1 MSGFWDKKKN
11 NKPQFPS
18 PSDLMDAANY
28 SQAGVVLDEQAM
40 AEIEEDPQFDV
51 FEDEEEDTASI
62 MSDANLRLEQGR
74 LYQMILAN
82 DIFGNTDADPKAI
95 RNVQREIRKFVRERM
110 ETMLGI
116 RQEQAAQAPVIS
128 SPFND
133 TEVVVLKML
142 ASKMSK
148 GATEQNQAPSV
159 PAQPKKDGITA
170 INGNMREGRTTPL
183 SNTPKTAPK
192 PAPKAPK
199 PAPALKSAIKED
211 ESVLQKP
218 IEDMTPEELLAH
230 DAAALERRSK
240 NYAQVPAN
248 LVPHPSPA
256 QLEALYTVQANQLS
270 APGSAVATT
279 MALMNR
285 KN

>member
-116 RQEQAAQAPVIS
+116 RQEQAAQAPVVS

-148 GATEQNQAPSV
+148 GATEQSQAPAV

-192 PAPKAPK
+192 PAPKVAK
-199 PAPALKSAIKED
+199 PAAKSVKEE

-218 IEDMTPEELLAH
+218 IEEMTPEELLAH

-240 NYAQVPAN
+240 NYAKMPDN
-248 LVPHPSPA
+248 LVPHPSPQ
-256 QLEALYTVQANQLS
+256 QLEALYTTQAHQLS

-285 KN
+285 KT